1 MRYGLGLI
9 IWTILS
15 IVILFD
21 QEEVKEKS
29 ELIQISELIFV
40 GLLGI
45 IFFVQLFLNGARI
58 ASQTVGGPFEWY
70 KSNVGTKMIINEE
83 LQTLEKTGHYKA
95 SDVLD
100 LQFRAYLPFVQEVA
114 DRANEEGVLIAGT
127 YLQYFLKNQ
136 WNLKL
141 DGMLTRFWEQ
151 VSDFDSCKSYQR
163 LQQEKVKYIVIDPNI
178 GTVGLGEGNES
189 LFHRFF

>member
-15 IVILFD
+15 VVVLFD
-21 QEEVKEKS
+21 QDQEKGKS
-29 ELIQISELIFV
+29 ELAQILELAFV
-40 GLLGI
+40 GLFGI
-45 IFFVQLFLNGARI
+45 IFLVQLFLNGVRI
-58 ASQTVGGPFEWY
+58 ASQTAGGPFEWY
-70 KSNVGTKMIINEE
+70 KTNMGTKMIINEQ
-83 LQTLEKTGHYKA
+83 LQTQEKTGHYKA

-114 DRANEEGVLIAGT
+114 DRANEDGVLIAGT

-136 WNLKL
+136 WNLRL
-141 DGMLTRFWEQ
+141 DGMLTRLWEQ